1 VGTGFL
7 YFYSGLTAKEY
18 LIRYLFSD
26 DSGFIRRLY
35 GIASLSALV
44 GGLAIY
50 FFFRNRNV
58 VLFAWLTKL
67 PVLDYFLIPLKPSAF
82 ASFLRYN
89 LPDMLWF
96 LSGVLLLRCLWAG
109 HWKEQTVYITVFYVI
124 VLTIEISQ
132 LGDNVPG
139 TFDPFDLLFMGIT
152 ALFEGVIYNSFI
164 KRRIK

>member
-1 VGTGFL
+1 
-7 YFYSGLTAKEY
+7 LTAKEY
-18 LIRYLFSD
+18 YIKYLFSD
-26 DSGFIRRLY
+26 GSGSIRLRYSITSL
-35 GIASLSALV
+35 ASLI

-58 VLFAWLTKL
+58 VLFVWLPKL
-67 PVLDYFLIPLKPSAF
+67 PVLDSFLISLKPSAF
-82 ASFLRYN
+82 TSFLRYN

-109 HWKEQTVYITVFYVI
+109 QRKWQTLYTAVFYVI
-124 VLTIEISQ
+124 ALTIEISQ
-132 LGDNVPG
+132 LGENVPG

>member
-1 VGTGFL
+1 M
-7 YFYSGLTAKEY
+7 SGNIPFI
-18 LIRYLFSD
+18 LIR
-26 DSGFIRRLY
+26 RRY

-44 GGLAIY
+44 CGLAIY

-58 VLFAWLTKL
+58 VLFTWLSKL
-67 PVLDYFLIPLKPSAF
+67 PMLDSFLIPLKHSAI

-109 HWKEQTVYITVFYVI
+109 HWKGQTVYITVFYI
-124 VLTIEISQ
+124 LALIIEIGQ
-132 LGDNVPG
+132 LGENVPG
-139 TFDPFDLLFMGIT
+139 TFDPFDLFVMGIT

-164 KRRIK
+164 RRRIK